1 MEKEQPNWLRKSIST
16 LGPENLEPE
25 ESQRGLH
32 VPVREGGGCGT
43 YLELEQTYT
52 LLSNA
57 VNLANFWSS
66 ETWDQERMGWAW
78 PRSSH
83 HCDGEGTVQ
92 PVFLEV
98 SALDKNRKKLEI
110 SEL

>member
-1 MEKEQPNWLRKSIST
+1 MSC
-16 LGPENLEPE
+16 
-25 ESQRGLH
+25 QRG
-32 VPVREGGGCGT
+32 GSCGT

-83 HCDGEGTVQ
+83 HCDGGGDSAASVSGGVCFGQEQKEIRNFRTVAEPRKVVLGCMMGTRL
-92 PVFLEV
+92 FKAGRGG
-98 SALDKNRKKLEI
+98 SR
-110 SEL
+110 